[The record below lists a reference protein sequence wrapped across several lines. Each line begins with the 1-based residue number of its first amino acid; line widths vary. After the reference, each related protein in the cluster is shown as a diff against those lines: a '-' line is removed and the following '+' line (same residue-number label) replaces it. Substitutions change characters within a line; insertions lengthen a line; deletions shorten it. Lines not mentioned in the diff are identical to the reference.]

1 MKKHIIQNLALDEQL
16 ALQIRTITQHAIPL
30 APLTE
35 PQDTLNAF
43 KLMTHGYERSIFL
56 AQQDQEVIGFI
67 MLMKGPKSSLAR
79 VMGAVSPQY
88 QGVGIGYELWQTVL
102 SSLKYYPKISQLQGR
117 TFASLTSGK
126 AFLERANFTLVERMI
141 WLEFD
146 LNHELPQRIQEKL
159 QRTDL
164 DSIQVMSLQD
174 FSKLRTDW
182 EQVCWQLEIEASQ
195 AIPTQLGILQP
206 SLEEW
211 RSAQATFQSEKTL
224 LAVQDKEPLGVIKL
238 SEPRN
243 DYVNINFT
251 GVAASH
257 RRKGVSSLLKSE
269 AINYAK
275 KHKISRITTQN
286 HSINQ
291 AILKANLGCGFKE
304 TNQLL
309 DYLYEL

>member
-1 MKKHIIQNLALDEQL
+1 M
-16 ALQIRTITQHAIPL
+16 
-30 APLTE
+30 
-35 PQDTLNAF
+35 
-43 KLMTHGYERSIFL
+43 
-56 AQQDQEVIGFI
+56 
-67 MLMKGPKSSLAR
+67 
-79 VMGAVSPQY
+79 
-88 QGVGIGYELWQTVL
+88 
-102 SSLKYYPKISQLQGR
+102 
-117 TFASLTSGK
+117 
-126 AFLERANFTLVERMI
+126 
-141 WLEFD
+141 
-146 LNHELPQRIQEKL
+146 
-159 QRTDL
+159 
-164 DSIQVMSLQD
+164 
-174 FSKLRTDW
+174 
-182 EQVCWQLEIEASQ
+182 
-195 AIPTQLGILQP
+195 
-206 SLEEW
+206 
-211 RSAQATFQSEKTL
+211 
-224 LAVQDKEPLGVIKL
+224 IKL

>member
-1 MKKHIIQNLALDEQL
+1 MKKHIIQNLSLDEQL
-16 ALQIRTITQHAIPL
+16 ALKMRKITKHAIPM

-35 PQDTLNAF
+35 PQETLKAF
-43 KLMTHGYERSIFL
+43 RLMTHGYERCIFL
-56 AQQDQEVIGFI
+56 AQKDKETVGVI
-67 MLMKGPKSSLAR
+67 MLMKGPRPSLAR
-79 VMGAVSPQY
+79 VMGAVSPHY
-88 QGVGIGYELWQTVL
+88 QGVGIGYELWQAVL
-102 SSLKYYPKISQLQGR
+102 SNLKYYPKISQLQSR

-126 AFLERANFTLVERMI
+126 VFLERANFTLVEHMI

-146 LNHELPQRIQEKL
+146 LNHELPQKIQEKL
-159 QRTDL
+159 QRPEL
-164 DSIQVMSLQD
+164 DSIQVISLQD
-174 FSKLRTDW
+174 LSKLRDDW

-195 AIPTQLGILQP
+195 AIPTQLGTLQP

-211 RSAQATFQSEKTL
+211 RSVQATFQSEQTL
-224 LAVQDKEPLGVIKL
+224 LAVQDQELLGVIKL
-238 SEPRN
+238 SEPRD

-269 AINYAK
+269 AFKYAR
-275 KHKISRITTQN
+275 KHEVSRITTQN
-286 HSINQ
+286 HSMNQ